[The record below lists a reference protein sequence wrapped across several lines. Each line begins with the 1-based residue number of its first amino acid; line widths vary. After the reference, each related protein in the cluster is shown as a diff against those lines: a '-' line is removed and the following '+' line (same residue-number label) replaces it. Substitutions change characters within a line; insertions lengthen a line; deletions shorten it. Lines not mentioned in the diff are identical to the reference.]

1 MLSRI
6 ANTLLGGVLVKVS
19 VVFPNVIYRDGP
31 EGVNRFIRGVESLGF
46 DELDMF
52 DHVLMGYPTESR
64 KAPFYPSQ
72 MPLMEALMVLSYAAA
87 ITERIGLGTGV
98 LVLPQRQPALVARQ
112 VATLDTLTGGRV
124 RLGLGVGWQASEY
137 EALGENFRNRGRRFD
152 EGVRLLRAYWGEEQ
166 VDFEGEY
173 YRAEAMAFEPKPPQG
188 AGIPVWI
195 GGAVPRT
202 LERVAEYGDG
212 WMGQFVKSPEVAT
225 RLMQKI
231 RDGAEAAGRDPK
243 QIGMQLSLSP
253 FMEEKG
259 KGFFRDTPRIAD
271 RYAEL
276 ASLGFNW
283 TSIDTVP
290 LFQAGARSVEAL
302 LEKLAEIR
310 QAIDSHSTG

>member
-1 MLSRI
+1 MKI
-6 ANTLLGGVLVKVS
+6 S
-19 VVFPNVIYRDGP
+19 VIFPNVMYREGP
-31 EGVNRFIRGVESLGF
+31 AGVSRFIRGVESIGF

-52 DHVLMGYPTESR
+52 DHVLMGYPTEDR
-64 KAPFYPSQ
+64 PAPLYPSQ
-72 MPLMEALMVLSYAAA
+72 MPLMEALMTLSYAAA

-152 EGVRLLRAYWGEEQ
+152 EAVRLLKAYWGDER
-166 VDFEGEY
+166 VDFEGAFY
-173 YRAEAMAFEPKPPQG
+173 QARAMAFEPKPPQG
-188 AGIPVWI
+188 EKIPVWI

-212 WMGQFVKSPEVAT
+212 WMGQFVKGPDVAA
-225 RLMQKI
+225 RLMACI
-231 RDGAEAAGRDPK
+231 REQAESRGRDPTR
-243 QIGMQLSLSP
+243 IGMQLSLAP
-253 FMEEKG
+253 FHGEQDG
-259 KGFFRDTPRIAD
+259 KDFFRDLARMAD

-276 ASLGFNW
+276 ESIGLHW
-283 TSIDTVP
+283 VSIDTVP

-302 LEKLAEIR
+302 LDRLTDIR
-310 QAIDSHSTG
+310 EAVV

>member
-1 MLSRI
+1 MKI
-6 ANTLLGGVLVKVS
+6 S
-19 VVFPNVIYRDGP
+19 VVFPNVMYREGP
-31 EGVNRFIRGVESLGF
+31 EGVSRFIQGVEALGF

-64 KAPFYPSQ
+64 PAPFYPSQ
-72 MPLMEALMVLSYAAA
+72 MPLMEALMTLSFAAA
-87 ITERIGLGTGV
+87 ITDRIGLGTGV

-152 EGVRLLRAYWGEEQ
+152 EGVKLLRAYWGNEQ
-166 VDFEGEY
+166 VDFAGDFY
-173 YRAEAMAFEPKPPQG
+173 NAEAMAFEPKPPQG
-188 AGIPVWI
+188 AGIPIWI

-202 LERVAEYGDG
+202 LERVAEFGDG
-212 WMGQFVKSPEVAT
+212 WMGQFVKSPDVAAK
-225 RLMQKI
+225 LMARI
-231 RDGAEAAGRDPK
+231 REAAEAHGRDPAE
-243 QIGMQLSLSP
+243 IGMQLSLSP
-253 FMEEKG
+253 FHAEDG
-259 KGFFRDTPRIAD
+259 KGFFRDTARMAD

-276 ASLGFNW
+276 DALGFDW

-302 LEKLAEIR
+302 LDRLAEIR
-310 QAIDSHSTG
+310 DAVC